1 MIIDKP
7 NRWVFLFIFL
17 MVMIV
22 LVIGITRG
30 KRPKKIETME
40 TVSIGD
46 LTQRIEDLHLIHF
59 RREDVDWE
67 LAAQNAIIRNGE
79 KDASIQEIDITYVTK
94 GGTRVRLLAAKGGYS
109 ISKNIFFVEE
119 DGGVDIKVGQG
130 ITIKSDNLIWSG
142 DKKEIHSQGK
152 IQVIG
157 EKFILEGED
166 LVANVDDGVYE
177 INKNIKATVWP

>member
-1 MIIDKP
+1 MIIDKL
-7 NRWVFLFIFL
+7 NKWFFLSIFL
-17 MVMIV
+17 IMMVV
-22 LVIGITRG
+22 VVIGITKE
-30 KRPKKIETME
+30 KRPKKIEMME

-67 LAAQNAIIRNGE
+67 LAAQNVVIHNGE
-79 KDASIQEIDITYVTK
+79 EDASIQDIDITYVTK
-94 GGTRVRLLAAKGGYS
+94 GGTRVRFLATKGGYS
-109 ISKNIFFVEE
+109 IIKNIFSVEK

-130 ITIKSDNLIWSG
+130 ITIKSDNLVWSG
-142 DKKEIHSQGK
+142 DKKEIYSQGK

>member
-1 MIIDKP
+1 MIINKP
-7 NRWVFLFIFL
+7 NKWVFLSIFL
-17 MVMIV
+17 IMMVV

-30 KRPKKIETME
+30 KRPQKIEMME

-59 RREDVDWE
+59 RRENVDWE
-67 LAAQNAIIRNGE
+67 LVAQNAVIRNGE
-79 KDASIQEIDITYVTK
+79 EDAAIQGIDITYITK

-109 ISKNIFFVEE
+109 INKNIFTVEE

-130 ITIKSDNLIWSG
+130 ITIKSDSLVWSA
-142 DKKEIHSQGK
+142 DKKEIYSEGK

>member
-1 MIIDKP
+1 MIINKP
-7 NRWVFLFIFL
+7 NKWVFLSIFL
-17 MVMIV
+17 IMMVV

-30 KRPKKIETME
+30 KRLKKIETME

-59 RREDVDWE
+59 KREDVDWE
-67 LAAQNAIIRNGE
+67 LAAQNAVIRNGE
-79 KDASIQEIDITYVTK
+79 EDASIQKIDITYVTK

-109 ISKNIFFVEE
+109 INKNIFSVEE
-119 DGGVDIKVGQG
+119 GGVDIKVGQG

>member
-1 MIIDKP
+1 M
-7 NRWVFLFIFL
+7 
-17 MVMIV
+17 MVV
-22 LVIGITRG
+22 VVIGITKE
-30 KRPKKIETME
+30 KRPKKIEMME

-67 LAAQNAIIRNGE
+67 LAAQNVVIHNGE
-79 KDASIQEIDITYVTK
+79 EDASIQDIDITYVTK
-94 GGTRVRLLAAKGGYS
+94 GGYS
-109 ISKNIFFVEE
+109 IIKNIFSVEE
-119 DGGVDIKVGQG
+119 NGVVDIKVGQG
-130 ITIKSDNLIWSG
+130 ITIKSDNLVWSG
-142 DKKEIHSQGK
+142 DKKEIYSEGK

-166 LVANVDDGVYE
+166 LLANVDDGVYE

>member
-1 MIIDKP
+1 MIIDKL
-7 NRWVFLFIFL
+7 NKWFFLSIFL
-17 MVMIV
+17 IMMVV
-22 LVIGITRG
+22 VVIGITKE
-30 KRPKKIETME
+30 KRPKKIEMME

-46 LTQRIEDLHLIHF
+46 LTQRIEDLHLIHC

-79 KDASIQEIDITYVTK
+79 EDASIQEIDITYVTK

-109 ISKNIFFVEE
+109 INKNIFSVEE
-119 DGGVDIKVGQG
+119 GGVDIKVGQG

-142 DKKEIHSQGK
+142 DKKEIYSQGK